1 MKVLIFFIGLILF
14 ISGIVNLI
22 IGIGNAVALN
32 PPYYGVIGII
42 LAIVFI
48 PLGLYLMKLSEAL
61 ETQEFERKKQY
72 EIAKREE
79 KERRETEERKKQF
92 LEQEKWRQEFS
103 QPQQSKYCSLC
114 GKKIETKDKFCTYCG
129 AST

>member
-48 PLGLYLMKLSEAL
+48 PLGLYLMKLSFDL
-61 ETQEFERKKQY
+61 DTQEFERRKQY

-79 KERRETEERKKQF
+79 KERRETEERKRKF
-92 LEQEKWRQEFS
+92 LEQEQWKQEFS
-103 QPQQSKYCSLC
+103 QSQYCSFC
-114 GKKIETKDKFCTYCG
+114 GKKIEKNDKFCTHCG
-129 AST
+129 ASK